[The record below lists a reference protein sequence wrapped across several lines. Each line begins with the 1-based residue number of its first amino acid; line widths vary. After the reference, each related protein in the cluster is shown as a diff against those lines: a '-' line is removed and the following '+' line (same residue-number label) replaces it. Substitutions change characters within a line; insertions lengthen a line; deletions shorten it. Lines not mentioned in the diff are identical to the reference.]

1 MKVPAKA
8 SILLQKVGPELQNAQ
23 KRLYYSKELD
33 HGKTPKK
40 WGKKIRQNLCRT
52 RQSVYIV
59 PQKWTKLFSWVIFSR
74 KIDALTGVSLPQ
86 LRLRFVGI
94 NRYAIVM
101 FAAYAARKICRA
113 TPIEMKPK
121 Q

>member
-23 KRLYYSKELD
+23 KRLYCS
-33 HGKTPKK
+33 
-40 WGKKIRQNLCRT
+40 
-52 RQSVYIV
+52 
-59 PQKWTKLFSWVIFSR
+59 QKVDQR
-74 KIDALTGVSLPQ
+74 KILGHFFTQDRRPNERHLPH

-101 FAAYAARKICRA
+101 FAAYAARKNLQGYA
-113 TPIEMKPK
+113 PL
-121 Q
+121 